1 MTYNF
6 QQWMSRLPQR
16 WRTQRNAIRN
26 TNCKTSWIIKILNA
40 HCAPRNCLGAYLSE
54 CSWTPLNTDNCY
66 LFQDCWLLMLD
77 YVAAAAPASGLSL
90 SCNEICNKI
99 YRWWSVLWL
108 TTIYYLS
115 LWSDALCCLHK
126 ASSVNEL
133 FLNSPL
139 WTCPCNDD
147 RCAVCWPLSLHP
159 NLRLSK
165 ITRWI

>member
-66 LFQDCWLLMLD
+66 LFKTAGCSCWTMLLLLLLLLAWVSAAMKFVTKYIGGGQSYDWLLSMTYLCD
-77 YVAAAAPASGLSL
+77 QMPCVVCAKQVLLMSCSWTVHFEPALVMMTVVLSADHWVY
-90 SCNEICNKI
+90 IRI
-99 YRWWSVLWL
+99 
-108 TTIYYLS
+108 
-115 LWSDALCCLHK
+115 SD
-126 ASSVNEL
+126 
-133 FLNSPL
+133 
-139 WTCPCNDD
+139 
-147 RCAVCWPLSLHP
+147 
-159 NLRLSK
+159 
-165 ITRWI
+165 